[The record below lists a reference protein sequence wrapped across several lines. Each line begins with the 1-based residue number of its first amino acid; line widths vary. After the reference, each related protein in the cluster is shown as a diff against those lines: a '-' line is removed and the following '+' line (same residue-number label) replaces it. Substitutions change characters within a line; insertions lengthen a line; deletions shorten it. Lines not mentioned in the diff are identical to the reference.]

1 VGDIGT
7 YLDVVE
13 LLLVDIVWN
22 ILPTAVPRHFVLGIT
37 LVDVCCQAFH
47 LVGRGIAPHKADT
60 GDALAMLC
68 HQAVYGFGVEWFPCV
83 RPQIGAVAS
92 WTPTGT
98 PCYVDGQRGL
108 VRYLLEYNVGVEIL

>member
-1 VGDIGT
+1 MGDIGT

-13 LLLVDIVWN
+13 LLLVDIVRN
-22 ILPTAVPRHFVLGIT
+22 VLSTAIPRHFELGIIPVNVGGK
-37 LVDVCCQAFH
+37 VDH

-68 HQAVYGFGVEWFPCV
+68 HQAVYGFGVEHNPCV
-83 RPQIGAVAS
+83 RPQIRAVAS
-92 WTPTGT
+92 RTPTGT
-98 PCYVDGQRGL
+98 PCDVDGQRGL